1 MIRRPPRSTLFP
13 YTTLFRSLLYRS
25 PSPSPAA
32 TDNQSAFD
40 QALIPL
46 RSPLGRN
53 LARRDA
59 SSLLP
64 CDPSDML
71 YFEVRPR
78 WLLLRGLLFVYL
90 GAGSWLFRGKQ
101 VPNALE
107 GDLSLNATSG
117 RLTARV

>member
-1 MIRRPPRSTLFP
+1 LDWVFSLKDELLAGKVLSADFYTVLQVRRQLRPTTNRRSIKL
-13 YTTLFRSLLYRS
+13 LSLSDRRSGEIL
-25 PSPSPAA
+25 P
-32 TDNQSAFD
+32 
-40 QALIPL
+40 
-46 RSPLGRN
+46 
-53 LARRDA
+53 DA

-71 YFEVRPR
+71 YFEARPR